1 MKRILRV
8 TDKETKEQYDFDF
21 NKVSKQEYRHEI
33 YGDTVFLI
41 IETLNDNRKFMADKV
56 SLEYIE
62 IKGDWYGQKDKL
74 IKTGNFR
81 TSKKYIKRF
90 LYKAFTGN
98 GGCF

>member
-21 NKVSKQEYRHEI
+21 EKVIKQEYKHEI
-33 YGDTVFLI
+33 YNDEVFLI
-41 IETLNDNRKFMADKV
+41 IETSTSDNRKFMADKV

-74 IKTGNFR
+74 IEAGNFG
-81 TSKKYIKRF
+81 TAKKC
-90 LYKAFTGN
+90 N
-98 GGCF
+98 

>member
-21 NKVSKQEYRHEI
+21 NKISKQEYRHEI

-62 IKGDWYGQKDKL
+62 IKGD
-74 IKTGNFR
+74 
-81 TSKKYIKRF
+81 
-90 LYKAFTGN
+90 
-98 GGCF
+98 

>member
-8 TDKETKEQYDFDF
+8 TDKETKKQYDFDF
-21 NKVSKQEYRHEI
+21 NEVSKQEFRYEI

-62 IKGDWYGQKDKL
+62 IKG
-74 IKTGNFR
+74 
-81 TSKKYIKRF
+81 
-90 LYKAFTGN
+90 
-98 GGCF
+98 